1 MRRKIVDVMRQSRR
15 STCPPNAATS
25 SSAGRPPSWGPTR
38 ERFFHGAMRERRRG
52 DRSSWARCRD
62 GSTGS
67 FWFGKAA
74 SIPQGVLAVLGVT
87 AVSIPPSRRAFRPA
101 RDLTRPLA
109 ERADNRRHDRDEKCS
124 DPAKQQRIQDRRHI
138 SASPCVP
145 VRGYLGT
152 RSALC
157 GGAILLVRGNS
168 AHPLKMAPCTA
179 WWAY

>member
-1 MRRKIVDVMRQSRR
+1 VQSLA
-15 STCPPNAATS
+15 PNDLAVIELV
-25 SSAGRPPSWGPTR
+25 RPMP
-38 ERFFHGAMRERRRG
+38 
-52 DRSSWARCRD
+52 RD

-74 SIPQGVLAVLGVT
+74 GIPQGVLAVLGVT
-87 AVSIPPSRRAFRPA
+87 AVSIPPSRRASRPA

-124 DPAKQQRIQDRRHI
+124 HPEEQQRIAQDRRHH

-152 RSALC
+152 RTARC
-157 GGAILLVRGNS
+157 GGAILPARVSS
-168 AHPLKMAPCTA
+168 AHS
-179 WWAY
+179 